1 MPDASAWAYATFWET
16 SRTGMGTSLSGR
28 LGLNGRT
35 SRLIAFLAAAT
46 LLPAGT
52 ALAAKKPA
60 LRVAAD
66 YKIRYAGIKIGSF
79 QFKSKVAGRRYE
91 LTSNSNVKLLFG
103 AFKWSSQSNTKGVVS
118 RTPRP
123 QSFDFVYYIKK
134 KRKSASMKFKRGRV
148 IDLNNTPRV
157 NYTNNHVP
165 LLPEHLI
172 GVMDPMTAIMR
183 MTRVANGNPCS
194 QSAEIFDG
202 KRRLRLKLSPKGRR
216 RIEERKPSG
225 QPRFG
230 YVCRIRFT
238 PIAGHKKTSR
248 INSLSKNRDMEIV
261 LRPVPAAKLMVPYEI
276 NIPTGFGTVSIVAR
290 SINIDN
296 GAKQRIALR
305 H

>member
-1 MPDASAWAYATFWET
+1 MT
-16 SRTGMGTSLSGR
+16 RMGNSLHRR
-28 LGLNGRT
+28 LGLSGHT
-35 SRLIAFLAAAT
+35 PTCVALLAVAT
-46 LLPAGT
+46 LFPASN
-52 ALAAKKPA
+52 ALAAKKPT
-60 LRVAAD
+60 LQVAAD

-79 QFKSKVAGRRYE
+79 QFNSTVAGRRYE
-91 LTSNSNVKLLFG
+91 LTSNSRVKLLFG

-118 RTPRP
+118 RDPRP
-123 QSFDFVYYIKK
+123 KSFDFVYYIKK

-148 IDLNNTPRV
+148 VALSNNPRV
-157 NYTNNHVP
+157 NYTSKHVP
-165 LLPEHLI
+165 LRPEHLV
-172 GVMDPMTAIMR
+172 GVLDPMTAIMR
-183 MTRVANGNPCS
+183 MTRGASGDPCR

-216 RIEERKPSG
+216 QIAERKPSG

-238 PIAGHKKTSR
+238 PIAGHKKTSQ
-248 INSLSKNRDMEIV
+248 INSLAKNRDIEIV
-261 LRPVPAAKLMVPYEI
+261 LRPVPSAKLLVPYEI

-296 GAKQRIALR
+296 GRQQRIALR

>member
-1 MPDASAWAYATFWET
+1 MTP
-16 SRTGMGTSLSGR
+16 MGTSL
-28 LGLNGRT
+28 NGRT
-35 SRLIAFLAAAT
+35 GRDGRPPIWVALVAVVAM
-46 LLPAGT
+46 LPAGH
-52 ALAAKKPA
+52 ALAAKKPS
-60 LRVAAD
+60 LKVAAN

-79 QFKSKVAGRRYE
+79 QFNSKIAGRRYE
-91 LTSNSNVKLLFG
+91 LTSNSRVKLLFG

-118 RTPRP
+118 RNPRP
-123 QSFDFVYYIKK
+123 KSFDFVYYVKK

-148 IDLNNTPRV
+148 VALSNSPRV
-157 NYTNNHVP
+157 NYTNKHVP
-165 LLPEHLI
+165 LRPEHLV

-183 MTRVANGNPCS
+183 MTRVAGKNPCS

-216 RIEERKPSG
+216 PIVERKPSG
-225 QPRFG
+225 QPGFG

-238 PIAGHKKTSR
+238 PIAGHKKSSR
-248 INSLSKNRDMEIV
+248 INSLANNRDMEIV
-261 LRPVPAAKLMVPYEI
+261 LRPVPSAKIVVPYEI

-296 GAKQRIALR
+296 GRKQRIALR